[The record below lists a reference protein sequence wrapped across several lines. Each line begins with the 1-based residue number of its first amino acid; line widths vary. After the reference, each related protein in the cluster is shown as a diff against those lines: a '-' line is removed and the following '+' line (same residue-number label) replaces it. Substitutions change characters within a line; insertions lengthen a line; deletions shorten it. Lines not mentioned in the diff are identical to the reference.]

1 MAGPVTPAGEGSF
14 TGLAQ
19 AGWLGWGGR
28 WSSGGTPPRWAA
40 AGLAVLLT
48 AALFLVLRGSPRAA
62 VVLLLPPALTLFAA
76 LWVGRKSPAASVP
89 AVMPLL
95 ENIQLPMVLLD
106 RQARILAVN
115 NAFTR
120 ELGFQAMGQGG
131 IGLRDLLSQRHG
143 TGGLKPLWG
152 DALGKGRWEGQAW
165 LRRRD
170 GSAFA
175 AWLCLS
181 ALPAAGGTEGPAV
194 IGTVCNISTLRQHDQ
209 QLRHLAFHDPLTGL
223 PNRRLLTRDL
233 TRAIARARRHQQ
245 GLAVMFIDLDHFKWI
260 NDSQGHAV
268 GDRVLAE
275 VAARLQQTVR
285 SGDALARLG
294 GDEFMLV
301 LEDMSSRHD
310 AAAMAR
316 KAIAA
321 IAQPIDVEGRSVS
334 VSASIGIALFP
345 DAGQDAASLMHAA
358 DLAMYRAKGHGRQ
371 TFAFSLAGP
380 AAALDS
386 QGEGVTESGAPLA

>member
-1 MAGPVTPAGEGSF
+1 
-14 TGLAQ
+14 
-19 AGWLGWGGR
+19 
-28 WSSGGTPPRWAA
+28 
-40 AGLAVLLT
+40 
-48 AALFLVLRGSPRAA
+48 
-62 VVLLLPPALTLFAA
+62 
-76 LWVGRKSPAASVP
+76 
-89 AVMPLL
+89 
-95 ENIQLPMVLLD
+95 
-106 RQARILAVN
+106 
-115 NAFTR
+115 
-120 ELGFQAMGQGG
+120 
-131 IGLRDLLSQRHG
+131 
-143 TGGLKPLWG
+143 
-152 DALGKGRWEGQAW
+152 
-165 LRRRD
+165 
-170 GSAFA
+170 
-175 AWLCLS
+175 
-181 ALPAAGGTEGPAV
+181 
-194 IGTVCNISTLRQHDQ
+194 VCNISTLRQHDQ

-371 TFAFSLAGP
+371 TFAFWLAGP
-380 AAALDS
+380 AAAHDS
-386 QGEGVTESGAPLA
+386 QGEGVTESGAPLK